1 MKPAIDHARTEAPA
15 PPGQPRGEGRVFL
28 DSPASLGVALLVTAG
43 FLSTAEEGPLPALAW
58 AAAFL
63 FLAVES
69 DVRRLRIPNWLT
81 FPGFFGALALGFASA
96 GPAGL
101 GRATAG
107 AAVAFGVLLVP
118 YALGWLGAGDVK
130 AAMVL
135 GALFGREA
143 FLPMFFWMVLVG
155 GCLAIAL
162 VVAKGGLRD
171 LLQRWLES
179 AKHTVLL
186 RRPTY
191 FGPAPGSPAAA
202 GLPFALA
209 MGLGATV
216 YQILGAPF

>member
-1 MKPAIDHARTEAPA
+1 MKPVIESVRPEAPA
-15 PPGQPRGEGRVFL
+15 PPGEPRSGGRVFL
-28 DSPASLGVALLVTAG
+28 DSPASLGVALLVAAG
-43 FLSTAEEGPLPALAW
+43 FFSTAEEGPLPALTW

-81 FPGFFGALALGFASA
+81 FPAFFGALAIGFASA

-107 AAVAFGVLLVP
+107 GAVAFGVLLVP

-143 FLPMFFWMVLVG
+143 FLPMFFWM
-155 GCLAIAL
+155 
-162 VVAKGGLRD
+162 
-171 LLQRWLES
+171 
-179 AKHTVLL
+179 
-186 RRPTY
+186 
-191 FGPAPGSPAAA
+191 
-202 GLPFALA
+202 
-209 MGLGATV
+209 
-216 YQILGAPF
+216 